1 MNLAKKRKVSEMTTK
16 VDVDQKASEIK
27 AAAKNPEPATD
38 EKDQAKKP
46 WEKQAEQ
53 PEEQDYRWDVC
64 EGCQ

>member
-1 MNLAKKRKVSEMTTK
+1 MTTK